1 MGEGIKRMGGKLQRG
16 GEEQEIK
23 RRKKGKETEKSERE
37 RK

>member
-23 RRKKGKETEKSERE
+23 RRKKGKETEK
-37 RK
+37 K